1 MFSSDA
7 SLQQMTDQEFSTHP
21 DFTSRLAHLKSVGER
36 ADIDLSDV
44 VCRVVT
50 DHFVASQSHGER
62 AIAEFQTLFA
72 ASLGAAR
79 AQTHAIVAAKLA
91 VHPQTPVANLRALVA
106 CGGEAARIV
115 LMHAHTFD
123 PAILA
128 HHAEHGT
135 SAVAAAI
142 AARGDLSPAIIAIL
156 ARRLE
161 SDVIIALGGN
171 RNAPLDRAT
180 LAHLVT
186 RGRRDRALGAA
197 LLQRGTLSCDT
208 LPLFMAASTLERAR
222 MIRDERRAQLGRPQ
236 TLLPQPQLCAVIL
249 DHVIQNHQRALRES
263 LTSALRC
270 ADVEARALIE
280 DEGGEGFALVL
291 ARFGASE
298 TQAQQIF
305 ETRLAQR
312 ANEAER
318 IFMLTR
324 ITQQVPPSVAA
335 HILRIVLGSSRERVV
350 DFSRGRDV
358 SAASDVSVKPL
369 LIATKAGKS
378 A

>member
-1 MFSSDA
+1 
-7 SLQQMTDQEFSTHP
+7 MTDQDLTAQQEFAA
-21 DFTSRLAHLKSVGER
+21 RIEHLRSVGER

-50 DHFVASQSHGER
+50 DHFVASQTHGER
-62 AIAEFQTLFA
+62 AIQDFEAQFA
-72 ASLGAAR
+72 ASLGSAR
-79 AQTHAIVAAKLA
+79 AQTHSIVASKLSA
-91 VHPQTPVANLRALVA
+91 HPQTPAASLEALVA

-115 LMHAHTFD
+115 LMQARTLD

-128 HHAEHGT
+128 HQAEHGT
-135 SAVAAAI
+135 STFAAAI
-142 AARGDLSPAIIAIL
+142 ATRGDLAPAIIAIL

-161 SDVIIALGGN
+161 SDVLIALGGN

-180 LAHLVT
+180 LAHLVM

-197 LLQRGTLSCDT
+197 LLQRGTLSHDN
-208 LPLFMAASTLERAR
+208 LPLFMAANSLERAR

-236 TLLPQPQLCAVIL
+236 TLLPQPQLCAAIL
-249 DHVIQNHQRALRES
+249 DHVTHNNPRALRES

-270 ADVEARALIE
+270 ADVEARTLIE

-298 TQAQQIF
+298 TQAEQIF
-305 ETRLAQR
+305 EAHLAR
-312 ANEAER
+312 KPNMAER
-318 IFMLTR
+318 VFMLTR
-324 ITQQVPPSVAA
+324 ITQHVTPSVAA

-350 DFSRGRDV
+350 DFSRGRDFGATESGATEKPAHV
-358 SAASDVSVKPL
+358 S
-369 LIATKAGKS
+369 TTAGKAEQS